1 MLNFHKGFFPQEEK
15 PKEREKTT
23 IKTVEEIKREN
34 PSLQSRF
41 EEKKIKVEAD
51 NQKQNTFR
59 ASSSFEKMNGFR
71 NIKK

>member
-41 EEKKIKVEAD
+41 EEKKNKG
-51 NQKQNTFR
+51 R
-59 ASSSFEKMNGFR
+59 SR
-71 NIKK
+71 